1 MSATD
6 LSAGPVPLPADLLA
20 FQRTLMPPAGAAKDL
35 LASSDAY
42 TNQGVP
48 EEIVVTR
55 RVPVRDIAGWRVTA
69 DVHRPAGEPPFPT
82 LVHLHGGAWV
92 MGAPDTHRRL
102 AADLAGLGLL
112 TVVVDYR
119 RAPKHRFP
127 AAVEDT
133 VHALEWVREHAREF
147 GGDPDRLLLGGDS
160 AGANLAAAALAAG
173 GVGAV
178 AAALLFYG
186 IYDVHRALPVLRHL
200 LGGDTPDTQLY
211 LEPKDARTLL
221 DDPRLHPER
230 YCAGFPPSLVL
241 AGTDDPLLAEST
253 ALAARLDAAGVPH
266 ELVVVPGA
274 PHGVLQ
280 LPTHPGHDE
289 GLARVATFLDRHGIR
304 EGKR

>member
-1 MSATD
+1 MSA
-6 LSAGPVPLPADLLA
+6 AEPVPLPPELLE
-20 FQRTLMPPAGAAKDL
+20 FQRTLAPPSSGNAKEL
-35 LASSDAY
+35 LAAFDAY

-48 EEIVVTR
+48 GTVEVTR
-55 RVPVRDIAGWRVTA
+55 GVPVREVDGWRVTA
-69 DVHRPAGEPPFPT
+69 DVHRPAGDGPFPV

-92 MGAPDTHRRL
+92 LGTPDTHRRL

-133 VHALEWVREHAREF
+133 VHAVAWARENASSF
-147 GGDPDRLLLGGDS
+147 GGDPDVVLVGGDS
-160 AGANLAAAALAAG
+160 AGANLAAAALATG
-173 GVGAV
+173 RVGRV

-186 IYDVHRALPVLRHL
+186 IYDVHRSLPVLRHL
-200 LGGDTPDTQLY
+200 LGGDTPETQLY
-211 LEPKDARTLL
+211 LEPDDARSLL

-230 YCAGFPPSLVL
+230 YCADFPPSLVL
-241 AGTDDPLLAEST
+241 SGTDDPLVTESR
-253 ALAARLDAAGVPH
+253 ALARRLADAGVDH
-266 ELVVVPGA
+266 DLALISDA

-289 GLARVATFLDRHGIR
+289 GLRRTAAFLDGLGVRTR
-304 EGKR
+304 PS